1 MMPIFAK
8 DNFNSL
14 CVKPLLQLIFEQL
27 YGLEFREF
35 CLIVGRGK
43 RVMEDNFTPDYNF
56 IEQLNSRGRGKQAL
70 DLKAFYDMVENSTII
85 WVN

>member
-1 MMPIFAK
+1 MPIFAK

-35 CLIVGRGK
+35 CFIVGRGK
-43 RVMEDNFTPDYNF
+43 RVMEDHFTPDYNF
-56 IEQLNSRGRGKQAL
+56 IEQLNSRGRVSRL
-70 DLKAFYDMVENSTII
+70 WILKLFMI
-85 WVN
+85 WLKIPP